1 MVDVRKLFGTK
12 GEWLGAEYLKEKGY
26 EILKHQYKTPY
37 GEIDLV
43 CLDGQEVVF
52 VEVKTRHSDSHG
64 HPEESVTPKKLKHII
79 NVGEYYLEAER
90 KVDVHWRIDV
100 LAINAKVDP
109 PEIVHIEDVDIPE
122 KLW

>member
-1 MVDVRKLFGTK
+1 MVDKRRIFGDK
-12 GEWLGAEYLKEKGY
+12 GEALAAKFLIDKGY
-26 EILKHQYKTPY
+26 IILHKQYKSPF

-43 CLDGQEVVF
+43 CQFGEEVVF